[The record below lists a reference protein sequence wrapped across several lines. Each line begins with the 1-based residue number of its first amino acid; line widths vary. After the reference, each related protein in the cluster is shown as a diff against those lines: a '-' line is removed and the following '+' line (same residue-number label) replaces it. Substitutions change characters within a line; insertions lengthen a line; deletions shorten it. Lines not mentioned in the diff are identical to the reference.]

1 MKGKQTEDSQTLQ
14 DLQIKE
20 GDFMVVMVS
29 KVFSSL
35 LSLLNN
41 FQKPTGVVQPI
52 SNVNPQPQ
60 Y

>member
-1 MKGKQTEDSQTLQ
+1 MKGKQTEDNQTLQ

-29 KVFSSL
+29 KVFSFL
-35 LSLLNN
+35 LNLLNN
-41 FQKPTGVVQPI
+41 FQKPPGVVQST